1 MIWFLG
7 LILVLL
13 GMFLIISA
21 ILQREEKFQERLTE
35 TQEKGET
42 EKKYGGV
49 VLIGP
54 IPIVFGETRLAV
66 VALVLTI
73 ILMLLS
79 LILLFGWFT

>member
-7 LILVLL
+7 IFLVLL
-13 GMFLIISA
+13 GLFVMISA
-21 ILQREEKFQERLTE
+21 FFQRRETFPERMPNFQD
-35 TQEKGET
+35 KGNL

-66 VALVLTI
+66 VALVLSI

-79 LILLFGWFT
+79 VALIFGWLI